1 MSQNTRSKTTP
12 KSSRSTTPTNTNNL
26 TADQTIIDHT
36 SQTTNHTRK
45 QYQHIHRFYRR
56 RTRRRYESYI
66 TTITSY
72 YRTQC

>member
-36 SQTTNHTRK
+36 SQTTNPTNNTHLPTLFEK
-45 QYQHIHRFYRR
+45 
-56 RTRRRYESYI
+56 
-66 TTITSY
+66 TILETPSIDSLAD
-72 YRTQC
+72 C